1 MGDPPKKPDFSNV
14 KSGSSSTAPPPKP
27 AAAPAPQTYTVAKG
41 DNLSKIAKRFYG
53 NANEWKRIFEA
64 NRDILKDPDKIFPGQ
79 TLKIPAK
86 S

>member
-1 MGDPPKKPDFSNV
+1 MTEGTKKPDFSNV
-14 KSGSSSTAPPPKP
+14 QSGASSTAPPPKP
-27 AAAPAPQTYTVAKG
+27 APAPAVQTHTVVKG
-41 DNLSKIAKRFYG
+41 DNLSKIAKHYYG